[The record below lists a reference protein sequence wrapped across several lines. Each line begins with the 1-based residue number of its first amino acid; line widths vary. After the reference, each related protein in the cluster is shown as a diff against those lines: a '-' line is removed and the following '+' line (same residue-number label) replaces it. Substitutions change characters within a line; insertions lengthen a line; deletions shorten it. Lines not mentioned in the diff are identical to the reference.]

1 MSFPTISSMTG
12 YAVASGATPLG
23 TVTIECRS
31 VNSRFLDLALRL
43 NEDLRFADPLIRETL
58 QKRIARGK
66 VEIRGYITPD
76 ENAAPV
82 RINTAVL
89 NRLIEVQNTILE
101 TLPQANKLS
110 VSNLLAMPGVMVTD
124 RPDQDAV
131 AQAVLIVLNNML
143 DAFTAS
149 RAREGEALAN
159 VLLNNCE
166 QIEAVVTDIKGR
178 MPDILA
184 HIENKLRERLENALS
199 SALTE
204 KSTLTREE
212 VSDRIRQEVTLYAL
226 RMDVEEE
233 INRLF
238 THVAEV
244 RRILKKG
251 GAVGRRLDFVVQEM
265 NREANTLGSKAAA
278 IEMTNAS
285 VALKVIIEQMREQ
298 IQNLE

>member
-1 MSFPTISSMTG
+1 MTVASMTG

-131 AQAVLIVLNNML
+131 AQAVLTVLNNML
-143 DAFTAS
+143 NAFTAS

-166 QIEAVVTDIKGR
+166 QIEEVVTDIKSR

>member
-1 MSFPTISSMTG
+1 MTVASMTG

-131 AQAVLIVLNNML
+131 AQTVLTVLNNML

-166 QIEAVVTDIKGR
+166 QIEEVVTDIKGR

-278 IEMTNAS
+278 IEMTHAS

>member
-1 MSFPTISSMTG
+1 MTVASMTG

-131 AQAVLIVLNNML
+131 AQTVLTVLNNML

-166 QIEAVVTDIKGR
+166 QIEEVVTDIKGR

>member
-1 MSFPTISSMTG
+1 MTVASMTG

-131 AQAVLIVLNNML
+131 AQAVLTVLNNML

-166 QIEAVVTDIKGR
+166 QIEEVVTDIKGR

-212 VSDRIRQEVTLYAL
+212 VSDRIRQEVTFYAL

>member
-1 MSFPTISSMTG
+1 MTVASMTG

-131 AQAVLIVLNNML
+131 AQAVLTVLNNML
-143 DAFTAS
+143 NAFTAS

-166 QIEAVVTDIKGR
+166 QIEEVVTDIKGR

-212 VSDRIRQEVTLYAL
+212 VSDRIRQEVTFYAL

>member
-1 MSFPTISSMTG
+1 MTVASMTG

-58 QKRIARGK
+58 QKRITRGK

-131 AQAVLIVLNNML
+131 AQAVLTVLNNML

-166 QIEAVVTDIKGR
+166 QIEEVVTDIKGR

-204 KSTLTREE
+204 TSMLTREE

>member
-1 MSFPTISSMTG
+1 MTVASMTG

-131 AQAVLIVLNNML
+131 AQAVLTVLNNML

-166 QIEAVVTDIKGR
+166 QIEEVVTDIKGR

-204 KSTLTREE
+204 TSMLTREE
-212 VSDRIRQEVTLYAL
+212 VSDRIRQEVTFYAL

>member
-1 MSFPTISSMTG
+1 MTVASMTG

-23 TVTIECRS
+23 TVTLECRS
-31 VNSRFLDLALRL
+31 VNSRFLDLTLRL
-43 NEDLRFADPLIRETL
+43 NEDLRFADPLIREVL

-76 ENAAPV
+76 ENAAPA
-82 RINTAVL
+82 RINTAMLQRMLDMQKTVL
-89 NRLIEVQNTILE
+89 EVVPDAR
-101 TLPQANKLS
+101 TLT
-110 VSNLLAMPGVMVTD
+110 VSNLLDMPGVMVTD

-131 AQAVLIVLNNML
+131 AAAVLTVLNTML
-143 DAFTAS
+143 DSFTAS
-149 RAREGEALAN
+149 RAREGEALAT
-159 VLLNNCE
+159 VLLHNCE
-166 QIEAVVTDIKGR
+166 QMEAVVTDIKGR

-184 HIENKLRERLENALS
+184 HIESKLRERLEGALS
-199 SALTE
+199 DALMG

-212 VSDRIRQEVTLYAL
+212 VSERIRQEVTLYAL
-226 RMDVEEE
+226 RIDVEEE

-238 THVAEV
+238 THITEV

-285 VALKVIIEQMREQ
+285 LALKVIIEQMREQ

>member
-1 MSFPTISSMTG
+1 MTVASMTG

-131 AQAVLIVLNNML
+131 AQAVLTVLNNML

-166 QIEAVVTDIKGR
+166 QIEEVVTDIKSR
-178 MPDILA
+178 IPDILA

-212 VSDRIRQEVTLYAL
+212 VSDRIRQEVTFYAL

>member
-1 MSFPTISSMTG
+1 MTVASMTG

-131 AQAVLIVLNNML
+131 AQAVLTVLNNML

-166 QIEAVVTDIKGR
+166 QIEEVVTDIKSR

-204 KSTLTREE
+204 TSMLTREE

>member
-1 MSFPTISSMTG
+1 MTVASMTG

-131 AQAVLIVLNNML
+131 AQAVLTVLNNML
-143 DAFTAS
+143 NAFTAS

-166 QIEAVVTDIKGR
+166 QIEEVVTDIKGR